1 MMQHPVAFCDLAM
14 HDAVSAC
21 MPLPQRLLL
30 RHMAGTRASRAS
42 AAKANVWMHAFVG
55 LLLGVLVLYA
65 VRASGIGTGA
75 ALVAGAIALLAWPM
89 WFYQRQ
95 TIDSTQ
101 LFEYDEWIDFERR
114 LWHSHKNYDDTN
126 LSPVVE
132 RIPLDD
138 LMLLCTD
145 SIGQHGWSTHILLC
159 KTAEFDPDD
168 KSWPVWGDILLSAD
182 LEQSACD
189 SAVLIANA
197 WRVPCWR
204 FSGASD
210 EKSWRLNA

>member
-1 MMQHPVAFCDLAM
+1 MMQRPVAFCDLAM
-14 HDAVSAC
+14 HDAVAAFT
-21 MPLPQRLLL
+21 PLPQRLLL

-55 LLLGVLVLYA
+55 LLLGLLVLYA
-65 VRASGIGTGA
+65 VQANGVSTGA
-75 ALVAGAIALLAWPM
+75 ALVAGAVAVLGWSM
-89 WFYQRQ
+89 WFYRRQ
-95 TIDSTQ
+95 TNDSTQ
-101 LFEYDEWIDFERR
+101 LFEYDEWIDLERR
-114 LWHSHKNYDDTN
+114 LWHSRKNYDDTN
-126 LSPVVE
+126 LSPVVQ
-132 RIPLDD
+132 RIPVDD
-138 LMLLCTD
+138 LMMLCAD

-182 LEQSACD
+182 LEHFACD

-197 WRVPCWR
+197 WRIPCWR